1 MSLGYKRNILFLNC
15 LMVLYPQLMLV
26 GCQVALEDHP
36 VIVEPEPPA
45 GSLSG
50 LVIDAFTNQALGN
63 AEIRI
68 PVISVI
74 ALTDEDGFF
83 LIYDI
88 PAGTYLAHFNLP
100 DFTSDSLEI
109 IIGSD
114 DSLFIETRLIRE
126 DLWTEV
132 YPSSAGS
139 RYSFRLM
146 PNGEIMAICGGNILH
161 SQNDGISWEL
171 VETPSGIFDIEL
183 DSKGDLIAGGYGH
196 GAPIYRSTDHGATWE
211 TTLLTDISSV
221 VLGIDITIGPGDTIF
236 AALEDNLLRS
246 DNDGLDWQNLSYLN
260 GIHDD
265 AVFTSANRMFYAGGD
280 YGIYASDDLGDTW
293 ENVRSGLDFYIAD
306 ILLTSDEVMILGT
319 NHGVFRYHVSERS
332 LENIYSQLVTNIY
345 GNVSYPAVV
354 ELLNTEDDRL
364 IGGLHVQST
373 SVTILIMSPNG
384 VWNDISSN
392 IPPATVQEL
401 TLSKDGYVL
410 VGLKENGIY
419 RSSVP
424 LY

>member
-1 MSLGYKRNILFLNC
+1 MRRILFLSC
-15 LMVLYPQLMLV
+15 TMVLLALLFLV
-26 GCQVALEDHP
+26 SCQAALDDLP
-36 VIVEPEPPA
+36 VIVEPEPPT

-50 LVIDAFTNQALGN
+50 LVIDAFTNQAQGN

-83 LIYDI
+83 QINDI
-88 PAGTYLAHFNLP
+88 PAGTYQAHFNLP
-100 DFTSDSLEI
+100 DFTSDSLGITIEA
-109 IIGSD
+109 D
-114 DSLFIETRLIRE
+114 DSLLIETQLIRKN
-126 DLWTEV
+126 LWTEV
-132 YPSSAGS
+132 YPCSSGM
-139 RYSFRLM
+139 RYSFLVM
-146 PNGEIMAICGGNILH
+146 PNGEIMATCGGDILK

-171 VETPSGIFDIEL
+171 IETPSGIFDIEL
-183 DSKGDLIAGGYGH
+183 DSKGDLIAGGYGRT
-196 GAPIYRSTDHGATWE
+196 APVFRSDDNGATWE
-211 TTLLTDISSV
+211 TTRLGDMSDV

-236 AALEDNLLRS
+236 ADLDDNLWRS
-246 DNDGLDWQNLSYLN
+246 DNDGLDWQNLGYLN

-293 ENVRSGLDFYIAD
+293 EIIESGLEFYVAD
-306 ILLTSDEVMILGT
+306 ILLSSDEVIILGT
-319 NHGVFRYHVSERS
+319 NHGVFRYHISERS
-332 LENIYSQLVTNIY
+332 LENIYSQLVTDIY

-373 SVTILIMSPNG
+373 AVTILIMSPNG

-392 IPPATVQEL
+392 IPPASVQEL

-419 RSSVP
+419 RSTVP